1 MCRGAALYLSV
12 MSLCS
17 TQSCL
22 PSDALF
28 DSTARGAEG
37 DDREGPGDGALFRS
51 LLRCHHREHRPG
63 PGLPRAA
70 QADRQAGHG
79 ATVGP
84 HVLALLEDLS
94 RPRNLRERGI
104 KKKNRTFRRTQKQKR
119 CWGWRDTEGLWP
131 VNRPTLFSLFV
142 EEAKVCVCVRARDA
156 VLYEV
161 VNWTNIFVSGSKLL
175 FIFVNM
181 FLFCFVFQLIILWS
195 CVVCVCLW
203 VSSGSTI
210 NVENIRRALW
220 RCSEEQSVVVTEEDQ
235 VTHGTGKSICMKYQ
249 VRIQKLL

>member
-12 MSLCS
+12 KSLCS
-17 TQSCL
+17 TLSCL

-84 HVLALLEDLS
+84 HVLALLEDLEDLS

-104 KKKNRTFRRTQKQKR
+104 LKKK
-119 CWGWRDTEGLWP
+119 
-131 VNRPTLFSLFV
+131 
-142 EEAKVCVCVRARDA
+142 
-156 VLYEV
+156 
-161 VNWTNIFVSGSKLL
+161 
-175 FIFVNM
+175 
-181 FLFCFVFQLIILWS
+181 
-195 CVVCVCLW
+195 
-203 VSSGSTI
+203 
-210 NVENIRRALW
+210 
-220 RCSEEQSVVVTEEDQ
+220 
-235 VTHGTGKSICMKYQ
+235 
-249 VRIQKLL
+249 